1 VAEYFC
7 DMNKLNKS
15 KRDLYYTN
23 CHDWIDFQGSVA
35 YVGAAMLKVIHASQ
49 VFKLEFVDNQGFA
62 RQGEVFARL
71 ECDGS
76 TIPIHMPVD
85 GKIIS
90 LNDMLEGNCQ
100 LLIDQ
105 PENKGWLALIA
116 PTKPYERAGLLQPEQ
131 YRQFLKQTPH

>member
-1 VAEYFC
+1 
-7 DMNKLNKS
+7 MNKLKSS

-35 YVGAAMLKVIHASQ
+35 YIGAAMLKVIQASQ
-49 VFKLEFVDNQGFA
+49 IFKLEFVDNKGFA
-62 RQGEVFARL
+62 RRGEVVARL

-76 TIPIHMPVD
+76 TIPVHMPVD

-90 LNDMLEGNCQ
+90 LNDLLLEGDPR

-116 PTKPYERAGLLQPEQ
+116 PSKPYERAGLLQPEQ
-131 YRQFLKQTPH
+131 YRQFVKQNPR

>member
-1 VAEYFC
+1 
-7 DMNKLNKS
+7 MNKLSKS

-23 CHDWIDFQGSVA
+23 RHDWIDFQGSVA
-35 YVGAAMLKVIHASQ
+35 YIGATMLKVIQASQ
-49 VFKLEFVDNQGFA
+49 IFKLEYVDNKGFA
-62 RQGEVFARL
+62 RQGEVVARL

-76 TIPIHMPVD
+76 TIPVHMPVD

-90 LNDMLEGNCQ
+90 LNDMLLEGNAQ

-116 PTKPYERAGLLQPEQ
+116 PTKPYDRVGLLQPEQ
-131 YRQFLKQTPH
+131 YRQFVKQNPR